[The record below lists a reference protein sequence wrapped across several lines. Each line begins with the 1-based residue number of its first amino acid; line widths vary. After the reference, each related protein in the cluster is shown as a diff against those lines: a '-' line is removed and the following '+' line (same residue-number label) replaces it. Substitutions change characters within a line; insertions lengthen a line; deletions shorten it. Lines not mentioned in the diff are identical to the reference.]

1 MEDTPGRTQSGLY
14 GLQYNQESYAIVIQ
28 EDRRHLLRIAQWL
41 GEQKYFRVKK
51 IRQLAGTEKNYLL
64 LIREIDRV
72 KSQVQH
78 ARSLEA
84 QATLTLVE
92 WLVILERFEWQ
103 CAYCQS
109 KPFEIMSHIIPL
121 PRGGT
126 TPENC
131 VPSCYSC
138 STGKGKL
145 HARERIQVLMEGSG
159 NGADYESFSS
169 EDSTSS
175 VLKR

>member
-1 MEDTPGRTQSGLY
+1 L
-14 GLQYNQESYAIVIQ
+14 QESSQIVIQ
-28 EDRRHLLRIAQWL
+28 EDRRELLRIAQWIC
-41 GEQKYFRVKK
+41 EQKYFRVKK
-51 IRQLAGTEKNYLL
+51 IRQLAGTEENYLL

-84 QATLTLVE
+84 EATLTLID
-92 WLVILERFEWQ
+92 WLLILEQFAWL
-103 CAYCQS
+103 CAYCQN
-109 KPFEIMSHIIPL
+109 KPFEIMSHVIPL

-138 STGKGKL
+138 STGKGKV
-145 HARERIQVLMEGSG
+145 HARHRVQEQLVEAG
-159 NGADYESFSS
+159 NASYENFSS
-169 EDSTSS
+169 EDSSS
-175 VLKR
+175 SPLKR

>member
-1 MEDTPGRTQSGLY
+1 MREFGRAPCSLVPSHLPYERTFM
-14 GLQYNQESYAIVIQ
+14 IQ
-28 EDRRHLLRIAQWL
+28 EDRRDLVRIAQWL

-51 IRQLAGTEKNYLL
+51 IRQLAGTEENYLL

-84 QATLTLVE
+84 EATLKLID
-92 WLVILERFEWQ
+92 WLLILEQFAWQ
-103 CAYCQS
+103 CAYCQC
-109 KPFEIMSHIIPL
+109 KPFEIMSHVVPL

-131 VPSCYSC
+131 VPACYSC
-138 STGKGKL
+138 STGKGKVQARPRVQAQL
-145 HARERIQVLMEGSG
+145 IEGGIGHAGIYSE
-159 NGADYESFSS
+159 ESSS
-169 EDSTSS
+169 SP
-175 VLKR
+175 LKR

>member
-1 MEDTPGRTQSGLY
+1 
-14 GLQYNQESYAIVIQ
+14 VIQ
-28 EDRRHLLRIAQWL
+28 EDRRELLRIAQWIC
-41 GEQKYFRVKK
+41 EQKYFRVKR
-51 IRQLAGTEKNYLL
+51 IRQLAGTEENYLL

-84 QATLTLVE
+84 EATLTLVD
-92 WLVILERFEWQ
+92 WLLILEQFAWL

-109 KPFEIMSHIIPL
+109 KPFEIMSHVIPL

-131 VPSCYSC
+131 VPACYSC
-138 STGKGKL
+138 STGKGKV
-145 HARERIQVLMEGSG
+145 HARHRVQAQLVEAGNAGYENLSSG
-159 NGADYESFSS
+159 DSVSS
-169 EDSTSS
+169 P
-175 VLKR
+175 LKR

>member
-1 MEDTPGRTQSGLY
+1 VREFAGTPYPIHTSFL
-14 GLQYNQESYAIVIQ
+14 LLLESNEIVIQ
-28 EDRRHLLRIAQWL
+28 EDRRELLHIAQWVC
-41 GEQKYFRVKK
+41 EQKYFRVKK
-51 IRQLAGTEKNYLL
+51 IRQLAGTEENYLL

-84 QATLTLVE
+84 EATLTLVD
-92 WLVILERFEWQ
+92 WLVILEHFAWL

-109 KPFEIMSHIIPL
+109 KPFEIMSHVIPL

-138 STGKGKL
+138 STGKGKV
-145 HARERIQVLMEGSG
+145 HARHRVQAQLVEAG
-159 NGADYESFSS
+159 NAEHETGIYSNDSDSS
-169 EDSTSS
+169 P
-175 VLKR
+175 LNR

>member
-1 MEDTPGRTQSGLY
+1 
-14 GLQYNQESYAIVIQ
+14 VIQ
-28 EDRRHLLRIAQWL
+28 EDRRDLLRIAQWV

-51 IRQLAGTEKNYLL
+51 IRQLAGTEENYLL

-84 QATLTLVE
+84 EATLTLVG
-92 WLVILERFEWQ
+92 WLLILEQFEWQ
-103 CAYCQS
+103 CAYCRC
-109 KPFEIMSHIIPL
+109 KPFEIMSHVVPL

-131 VPSCYSC
+131 VPACYSC
-138 STGKGKL
+138 STGKGKV
-145 HARERIQVLMEGSG
+145 HARQRVQSLLAEGG
-159 NGADYESFSS
+159 DAQ
-169 EDSTSS
+169 
-175 VLKR
+175 